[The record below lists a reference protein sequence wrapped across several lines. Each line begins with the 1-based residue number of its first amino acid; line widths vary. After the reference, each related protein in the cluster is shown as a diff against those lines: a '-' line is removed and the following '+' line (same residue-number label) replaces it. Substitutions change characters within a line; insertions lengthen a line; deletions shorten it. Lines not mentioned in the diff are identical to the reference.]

1 MLAKLNTFALIGINA
16 APVEVEVDTA
26 AGLPKVV
33 LVGTKR
39 PLMEH
44 DVRLLPNLCLC

>member
-1 MLAKLNTFALIGINA
+1 MLAKLNTFALIGIDG
-16 APVEVEVDTA
+16 VLVEVDTA

-33 LVGTKR
+33 LAGMKR

-44 DVRLLPNLCLC
+44 DAQ